1 MAAKESELSLLHS
14 LLTNVFTLDCKTCI
28 DEGIPMAASDK
39 LAIAKFLKDNAITC
53 EPDADDMEEL
63 RKAFE
68 NGKDLRRQSTASTA
82 NTILGNAKDD
92 LSDSA
97 TKEVIDSIIN

>member
-28 DEGIPMAASDK
+28 DEGIQMAASDK

-68 NGKDLRRQSTASTA
+68 NGKDLRRQSTAST
-82 NTILGNAKDD
+82 ILGNAKDN

-97 TKEVIDSIIN
+97 TKEVLDSIIN

>member
-14 LLTNVFTLDCKTCI
+14 LLTTVFTLDCKTCI
-28 DEGIPMAASDK
+28 EENIPMAASDK

-68 NGKDLRRQSTASTA
+68 NGKDLRRQSTAST
-82 NTILGNAKDD
+82 ILDSAKD
-92 LSDSA
+92 SIKESA
-97 TKEVIDSIIN
+97 TKEVLDSIIN

>member
-68 NGKDLRRQSTASTA
+68 NGKDLRRQSTAST
-82 NTILGNAKDD
+82 ILCNAKDN

-97 TKEVIDSIIN
+97 TKEVLDSIIN

>member
-1 MAAKESELSLLHS
+1 MTAKESELSLLHS
-14 LLTNVFTLDCKTCI
+14 LLTTVFTLDCKTCI

-68 NGKDLRRQSTASTA
+68 SGKDLRQQSTAS
-82 NTILGNAKDD
+82 TILGNAKDN

-97 TKEVIDSIIN
+97 TKEVLDSIIN

>member
-28 DEGIPMAASDK
+28 EEGIPMAASDK

-53 EPDADDMEEL
+53 EPDADGMEEL

-68 NGKDLRRQSTASTA
+68 NGKDLRRQITAS
-82 NTILGNAKDD
+82 TILGNAKDN
-92 LSDSA
+92 LAGSA
-97 TKEVIDSIIN
+97 TKEVLDSIIN

>member
-68 NGKDLRRQSTASTA
+68 NGKDLRRQSTAST
-82 NTILGNAKDD
+82 ILGNAKDD

-97 TKEVIDSIIN
+97 TKEVLDSIIN

>member
-68 NGKDLRRQSTASTA
+68 NGKDLRRQSTAST
-82 NTILGNAKDD
+82 ILGNAKDD
-92 LSDSA
+92 LADSA
-97 TKEVIDSIIN
+97 TKEVLDSIIN

>member
-68 NGKDLRRQSTASTA
+68 SGKDLRRQSTAS
-82 NTILGNAKDD
+82 TILGNAKDD

-97 TKEVIDSIIN
+97 TKEVLDSIIN

>member
-68 NGKDLRRQSTASTA
+68 SGKDLRRQSTAST
-82 NTILGNAKDD
+82 ILGNAKDN

-97 TKEVIDSIIN
+97 TKEVLDSIIN

>member
-63 RKAFE
+63 RKVFE
-68 NGKDLRRQSTASTA
+68 NGKDLRRQSTAST
-82 NTILGNAKDD
+82 ILGNARDD
-92 LSDSA
+92 LADSA
-97 TKEVIDSIIN
+97 TKEVLDSIIN

>member
-14 LLTNVFTLDCKTCI
+14 LLTTVFTLDCKTCI

-53 EPDADDMEEL
+53 EPDA
-63 RKAFE
+63 
-68 NGKDLRRQSTASTA
+68 
-82 NTILGNAKDD
+82 
-92 LSDSA
+92 
-97 TKEVIDSIIN
+97 

>member
-28 DEGIPMAASDK
+28 DEGLPMAASDK

-68 NGKDLRRQSTASTA
+68 NGKDLRRQSTAST
-82 NTILGNAKDD
+82 ILGNAKDN

-97 TKEVIDSIIN
+97 TKEVLDSIIN

>member
-68 NGKDLRRQSTASTA
+68 SGKDLRRQSTAST
-82 NTILGNAKDD
+82 ILGNAKDN

-97 TKEVIDSIIN
+97 TKEVVDSIIN

>member
-68 NGKDLRRQSTASTA
+68 NGKDLWRQSTAS
-82 NTILGNAKDD
+82 TILGNAKDN

-97 TKEVIDSIIN
+97 TKEVLDSIIN

>member
-68 NGKDLRRQSTASTA
+68 SGKDLRRQSTASS
-82 NTILGNAKDD
+82 ILGNAKDN

-97 TKEVIDSIIN
+97 TKEVLDSIIN

>member
-68 NGKDLRRQSTASTA
+68 SGKDLRRQSTAST
-82 NTILGNAKDD
+82 ILGNAKDN
-92 LSDSA
+92 LADSA
-97 TKEVIDSIIN
+97 TKEVLDSIIN

>member
-68 NGKDLRRQSTASTA
+68 NGKDLRRQSTAST
-82 NTILGNAKDD
+82 ILGNAKDN

-97 TKEVIDSIIN
+97 TKEVLDSIIN

>member
-68 NGKDLRRQSTASTA
+68 SGKDLRRHSWSHGLTE
-82 NTILGNAKDD
+82 GD
-92 LSDSA
+92 LKM
-97 TKEVIDSIIN
+97 TNVTLEHH

>member
-68 NGKDLRRQSTASTA
+68 SGKDLRRQSTAST
-82 NTILGNAKDD
+82 ILGNAKDN

-97 TKEVIDSIIN
+97 TKEAIDSIIN

>member
-1 MAAKESELSLLHS
+1 
-14 LLTNVFTLDCKTCI
+14 
-28 DEGIPMAASDK
+28 MAASDK

-68 NGKDLRRQSTASTA
+68 SGKDLRRQSTAST
-82 NTILGNAKDD
+82 ILGNAKDN

-97 TKEVIDSIIN
+97 TKEVLDSIIN